1 MEELIAPLVDG
12 RTKGE
17 LQNLEVANKFPV
29 HQYLI
34 NITVLFDLR
43 P

>member
-17 LQNLEVANKFPV
+17 LQNREDANKFPV
-29 HQYLI
+29 HQYLM
-34 NITVLFDLR
+34 NLTVLFDCR